1 VDHAATELLLL
12 LRSRSHPPLTPLSLR
27 PTRPP
32 PLPHLSQAYC
42 CYYYPYPP
50 CCCCFTAMPPSY
62 QQHSWCCLL
71 PFCRCRLLFFFAAL
85 VAFDAPTKVLLV
97 TRVWSL
103 RVLSEKL
110 SSFWPEQGEHDSVK
124 TQRER
129 VSVKTKKE
137 AEGTCVQVKC
147 FFHGDVE
154 RDLRILVNAVW
165 FLCLLSCLAAEEEEE
180 ETCRVCCVC
189 RISKSSIPESYSVK
203 VEWGKTGVS

>member
-1 VDHAATELLLL
+1 
-12 LRSRSHPPLTPLSLR
+12 
-27 PTRPP
+27 
-32 PLPHLSQAYC
+32 
-42 CYYYPYPP
+42 
-50 CCCCFTAMPPSY
+50 
-62 QQHSWCCLL
+62 
-71 PFCRCRLLFFFAAL
+71 
-85 VAFDAPTKVLLV
+85 
-97 TRVWSL
+97 
-103 RVLSEKL
+103 VLSEKL